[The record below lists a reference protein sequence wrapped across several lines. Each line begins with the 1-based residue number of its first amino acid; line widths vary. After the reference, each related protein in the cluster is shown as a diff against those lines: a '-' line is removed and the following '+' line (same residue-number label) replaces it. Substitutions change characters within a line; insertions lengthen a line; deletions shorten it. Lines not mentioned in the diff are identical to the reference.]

1 MANKSIIVKK
11 YVNIHDELDAES
23 AITPGML
30 IELTSSNTYQPHST
44 ADGTAAKRFAK
55 ENSLQGSTIDDAY
68 AADTPVQALGVVQ
81 GYLVLEDLADGEDID
96 IGDWLVS
103 NGDGSLKKRSGSS
116 DGEEPESIVA
126 RARQALDLS
135 DTSGAESSGPL
146 GYNKR
151 IVCEV
156 M

>member
-11 YVNIHDELDAES
+11 YVNNSDELPAES

-55 ENSLQGSTIDDAY
+55 EDSLQGGSIDDAY
-68 AADTPVQALGVVQ
+68 AADAPVQALACVQ
-81 GYLVLEDLADGEDID
+81 GEWILAILADGEDIA
-96 IGDWLVS
+96 IGDKLVS
-103 NGDGSLKKRSGSS
+103 NGDGALKERGGAS
-116 DGEEPESIVA
+116 DAEQPESIVA
-126 RARQALDLS
+126 ISRQTLDLS

-151 IVCEV
+151 LVVEI